1 MAKPSVSFLIP
12 ELICAIGLG
21 VAGLLSAQ
29 VDENMSWGLKT
40 YSLTGVSTFFSLY
53 KDLIKC
59 SLFCVCMHVKMQ
71 QC

>member
-1 MAKPSVSFLIP
+1 
-12 ELICAIGLG
+12 
-21 VAGLLSAQ
+21 
-29 VDENMSWGLKT
+29 
-40 YSLTGVSTFFSLY
+40 VSTFFSLY